1 MIAVASLFAYPTI
14 CVSIGIESSRAL
26 AFPARSVTLAL
37 ATPVVKNL
45 GILTPLEKAN
55 SRWLDT
61 VGCGGGNFEWHNRC
75 SCGTRNPETASNTS
89 WYEGV
94 GLSVLTVDDYV
105 TRGVSLGTN
114 ASAIS
119 TAQLLTTDPRAA
131 ALSSLSFAYTPL
143 IVLLTEGYSEPCWW
157 C

>member
-1 MIAVASLFAYPTI
+1 MIAVASLFAYPAI
-14 CVSIGIESSRAL
+14 CASIGIESSRAL

-45 GILTPLEKAN
+45 GILAALEKAN
-55 SRWLDT
+55 SRWVDT
-61 VGCGGGNFEWHNRC
+61 VGCGGGYFEWHNRC
-75 SCGTRNPETASNTS
+75 SCGARNSETASNTS

-94 GLSVLTVDDYV
+94 GLNLLTVDDYV

-131 ALSSLSFAYTPL
+131 ALSSLSFAYAPL